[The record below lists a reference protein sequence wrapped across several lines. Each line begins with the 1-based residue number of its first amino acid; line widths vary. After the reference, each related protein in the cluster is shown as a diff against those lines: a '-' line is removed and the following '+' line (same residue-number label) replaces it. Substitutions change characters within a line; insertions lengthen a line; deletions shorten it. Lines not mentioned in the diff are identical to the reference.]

1 MDRLSTRSAR
11 GHALSEALLAA
22 ALAAATACRGDV
34 ESTARAGPPPQAA
47 PVSVAQPVQAMVTD
61 TTEYTGRAE
70 SVESVE
76 IRPRVSGYL
85 ERVAFREG
93 DIVKR
98 GDLLFVIDPRPY
110 EAALA
115 RAKGALEQ
123 TKVDMGFADRD
134 SKRSHELVQRDAI
147 PERQWDND
155 RSTLQRLTA
164 ASEVAQADVRTSALD
179 VAYAFI
185 HAPVSGRIGRVLVT
199 KGNLVGPNATTP
211 LTTLVSVDPLYL
223 YVDVEEARALHLAR
237 PHAADGGGAAA
248 IARIGF
254 AGEEGY
260 PHEVT
265 MDFVDNRVDETTGTI
280 KVRFVVPN
288 PDGRLTPGLFARV
301 ALAEGEPKRCLLISD
316 RAVNTDQDRKFV
328 YVVGGDN
335 TAQYRGVQL
344 GALHEG
350 LRVVQGLMPN
360 DRVIVRGLQR
370 VKPGA
375 PVAPTLV
382 DMGSLDGASP
392 APAEKQPQ

>member
-1 MDRLSTRSAR
+1 MVRPSKPTRGR
-11 GHALSEALLAA
+11 GFSEGLLAV
-22 ALAAATACRGDV
+22 ALAASTACGGDV
-34 ESTARAGPPPQAA
+34 VSSARAGSPPQAA
-47 PVSVAQPVQAMVTD
+47 PVSVARPVEAMVTG
-61 TTEYTGRAE
+61 TAEYTGRAE
-70 SVESVE
+70 SVESVD
-76 IRPRVSGYL
+76 IRARVSGYL

-93 DIVKR
+93 AIVKR

-134 SKRSHELVQRDAI
+134 ANRSHELVQKDAI

-155 RSTLQRLTA
+155 HSTLQRLLA
-164 ASEVAQADVRTSALD
+164 AREVAEADVRTSALD
-179 VAYAFI
+179 VEYAFI

-199 KGNLVGPNATTP
+199 KGNLVGPNETAP
-211 LTTLVSVDPLYL
+211 LATLVSVDPLYL

-288 PDGRLTPGLFARV
+288 ADGRLTPGLFARV
-301 ALAEGEPKRCLLISD
+301 ALAEGEPQRRLLISD

-328 YVVGGDN
+328 YVVAGDN

-350 LRVVQGLMPN
+350 LRVVQGGLMPD

-382 DMGSLDGASP
+382 DMGSLDGRSP

>member
-1 MDRLSTRSAR
+1 MHRPSTRSALCR
-11 GHALSEALLAA
+11 LLSAGLLAA
-22 ALAAATACRGDV
+22 CTACGGDI
-34 ESTARAGPPPQAA
+34 EPSARAGAAPQAA
-47 PVSVAQPVQAMVTD
+47 PVSVARPVEAMVTD
-61 TTEYTGRAE
+61 TAEYTGRAE

-134 SKRSHELVQRDAI
+134 ANRSHELVQKDAI

-155 RSTLQRLTA
+155 HSTLQRLLA
-164 ASEVAQADVRTSALD
+164 AREVAEADVRTSALD
-179 VAYAFI
+179 VEYAFI

-199 KGNLVGPNATTP
+199 KGNLVGPNETTP
-211 LTTLVSVDPLYL
+211 LATLVSVDPLYL

-237 PHAADGGGAAA
+237 PHAADGGAAPA
-248 IARIGF
+248 IARVGF

-280 KVRFVVPN
+280 RVRFVVPN
-288 PDGRLTPGLFARV
+288 VGGRLTPGLFARV
-301 ALAEGEPKRCLLISD
+301 ELAEGGPQRRLLISD
-316 RAVNTDQDRKFV
+316 RAVSTDQDRKFV

-350 LRVVQGLMPN
+350 LRVVQGLMPD

-370 VKPGA
+370 VKPGT

-382 DMGSLDGASP
+382 DMGSLDGPSP